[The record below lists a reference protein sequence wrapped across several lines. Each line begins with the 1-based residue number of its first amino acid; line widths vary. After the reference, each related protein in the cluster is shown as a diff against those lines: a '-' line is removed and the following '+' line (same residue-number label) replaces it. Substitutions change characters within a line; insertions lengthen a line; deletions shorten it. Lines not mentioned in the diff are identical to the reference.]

1 MYIPLELNVPLVVG
15 GLIAHLVQRSA
26 KGDEK
31 LAHARGTRGTLIA
44 SGFIA
49 GGALMGVVAAV
60 LKIANFWTGVRV
72 GSGLLG
78 HGTGAGAEILAL
90 VMYVAL
96 ATYMYFDARRGQV

>member
-1 MYIPLELNVPLVVG
+1 MPAAQGNI
-15 GLIAHLVQRSA
+15 
-26 KGDEK
+26 
-31 LAHARGTRGTLIA
+31 IA

-60 LKIANFWTGVRV
+60 LKIANFWTAVSV

-78 HGTGAGAEILAL
+78 HGTGAGAQILAL
-90 VMYVAL
+90 VMYAAL